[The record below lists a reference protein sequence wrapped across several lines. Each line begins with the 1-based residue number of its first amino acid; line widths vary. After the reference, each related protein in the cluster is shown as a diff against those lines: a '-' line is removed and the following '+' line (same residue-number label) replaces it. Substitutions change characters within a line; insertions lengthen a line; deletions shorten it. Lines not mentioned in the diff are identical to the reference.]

1 MNGIRVLLID
11 DEPSITEMLRLFMEY
26 QGAIVTDFQS
36 AEEGIAY
43 LETHARDVDVIVTDF
58 SMPGYITGGDIFA
71 LTKSKYTHVVCFI
84 MSGFIDVLPDGID
97 PFYLIDKPVNFN
109 FIAARINEALN
120 RPLSTN

>member
-11 DEPSITEMLRLFMEY
+11 DEPSITEMLRLFMEHR
-26 QGAIVTDFQS
+26 GAIVTDFQR
-36 AEEGIAY
+36 AEDGIAF
-43 LETHARDVDVIVTDF
+43 LETHASDIDVIVTDF
-58 SMPGYITGGDIFA
+58 SMSGTITGGDIFA
-71 LTKSKYTHVVCFI
+71 LTKSKYSHVVCFI

-120 RPLSTN
+120 KNTPTN